1 MAGMAKLKDPKTC
14 RIFFSSPFNGME
26 EEREEL
32 TRKYFPQIH
41 HLCNSKGLQFV
52 AVDMR
57 WGITA
62 ESSEKAQVINICLR
76 EIDRSDMFVG
86 FFGQRYGWHGAE
98 DKVLQ
103 QNFDNAVGR
112 YPWLNDVRD
121 KSVTELE
128 FLHGHLNNPGKLP
141 ACIFFRDKLFD
152 KAKREEGEKKGDVK
166 QVIKY
171 SAESEHSTEMM
182 EELKKK
188 VWETKDNCLEVQMNY
203 KTPKEAAEMIFKI
216 IWKHLTEVLLVNLS
230 AVQQSRLDMERQQHE
245 AIQASRSNIYVGG
258 KAYIKQLN
266 KNLDQDM
273 PDHILVKGPPG
284 IGKSA
289 LLAKWISMLR
299 KQTGEYT
306 VIYHFIGYAEGSS
319 EIPRFM
325 RRLVEE
331 FEMAVVRYSG
341 MEDILTEIKTDI
353 EVREL
358 MQRLVIAMERLLKFG
373 KKPVLILDGLDKV
386 SRASKIN
393 KPLYWLPSVQL
404 VGSVLVLSTLD
415 SDTESITELEVNRK
429 FKTITVTPLDTQ
441 EKQEMCLQIL
451 QTSGKELSPYQLQ
464 RIVEAKQTENPL
476 FLNITLSELVS
487 FGYFRLLDKK
497 IDSLVNS
504 KGIEELFQEVLVR
517 LEGDYN
523 VEEYPGPLVEQVLCC
538 IHLSHQGM
546 SEKELLEIFNIPYH
560 VWSPLYFAIEKV
572 IIDQGGLFKF
582 GFMELNKAVI
592 YRYLSDSEKRMK
604 YIRILIEYFE
614 KQKKHLSLLFSVSS
628 SLTKRICN
636 ELPWLWLALDDKS
649 GLAQCLAD
657 FHVFSRL
664 QEESKYDLV
673 YLWKQTGCQGDEI
686 ADKLLQTFDRG
697 VAEIYLHFEKTGE
710 LDKKK
715 PGIELESFLQ
725 RASLFLDDAGY
736 SGARLKILE
745 RQFKVLTDVGADSD
759 PDFWRRPLH
768 CQYSIA
774 CVYVDLQRTEQG
786 IQIHQKLWEK
796 WKKKISDEDFVPS
809 QEDYKEIGFI
819 HNGLGVAYFQ
829 LKDFEKALKFYQE
842 SIDYHTKAKTEIDT
856 ICETQNNIGLILA
869 ELGQLEEALEYC
881 NKVIKETEE
890 QQFGYLSAKVGNY
903 VTNKALVLR
912 KMGRLDEAEE
922 AYKQSLKIKINAVGK
937 EHPIVGMAYLN
948 LGALEMHRQN
958 YKLSMEYYM
967 MGLAIFRES
976 GLAEDEYRVLQTKEN
991 ILNLYMIEENFKEA
1005 ETLYQETL
1013 DSLIR
1018 TGSMDSCLPPLHIEM
1033 AKYFIREQRYEEAA
1047 KTVLALIQ
1055 SRHAKPSNYIHLD
1068 YIQQNM
1074 PPDKRS
1080 SWPDKYNIDYGIQ
1093 LWPGSIELVKWKA
1106 EHYLIPDEDAE
1117 GLVTLLAQLHDNV
1130 TDEGVGHEGVYV
1142 HTTQWCLKQDGTVV
1156 ENCFYRIVEEGLKK
1170 YPDNFEIKL
1179 DMAKSLVRQNRFQE
1193 SLEHMVT
1200 LAEQLPDNSGI
1211 LHFAGYVAL
1220 QSGDHV
1226 LCTEYCNKLLEK
1238 FAGDDDI
1245 TKKAKNML
1253 SMAKEVEEY
1262 YKQQDSGDKTEEGH
1276 SGESLELEQE
1286 T

>member
-1 MAGMAKLKDPKTC
+1 MAKLKDPGTC

-62 ESSEKAQVINICLR
+62 ESSENAQVINICLR
-76 EIDRSDMFVG
+76 ELDRSDMFVG

-141 ACIFFRDKLFD
+141 ACIYFRDKSFD
-152 KAKREEGEKKGDVK
+152 EAKREEGKKKGDMK
-166 QVIKY
+166 HVIKY
-171 SAESEHSTEMM
+171 SAESEHSTEML
-182 EELKKK
+182 EDLKRK
-188 VWETKDNCLEVQMNY
+188 VWETRDKCLEVQMNY
-203 KTPKEAAEMIFKI
+203 KTPKEAAEMIFKMV
-216 IWKHLTEVLLVNLS
+216 WKYLTEVLLVNQS
-230 AVQQSRLDMERQQHE
+230 AVQQSRLDMERLQHE
-245 AIQASRSNIYVGG
+245 AIQASRSNVYVGG
-258 KAYIKQLN
+258 NIEQLD
-266 KNLDQDM
+266 KNLDQDI
-273 PDHILVKGPPG
+273 PDQILVKGPPG

-289 LLAKWISMLR
+289 LLAKWISRLKKLKR
-299 KQTGEYT
+299 ECA
-306 VIYHFIGYAEGSS
+306 VIYHFIGYSEGSS
-319 EIPRFM
+319 EIPSFM
-325 RRLVEE
+325 RRLAEE
-331 FEMAVVRYSG
+331 FEMTVRGYSG
-341 MEDILTEIKTDI
+341 MGDILTESKTDI
-353 EVREL
+353 DVREM
-358 MQRLVIAMERLLKFG
+358 MQRLVVAMESLLKLG

-386 SRASKIN
+386 SRASKID

-415 SDTESITELEVNRK
+415 SDTESITELEVHRK
-429 FKTITVTPLDTQ
+429 FKTITVTPLNTQ
-441 EKQEMCLQIL
+441 EKQEMCIQIL
-451 QTSGKELSPYQLQ
+451 QTSGKELSPHQLQ

-504 KGIEELFQEVLVR
+504 KGIEELFQEVLQR

-546 SEKELLEIFNIPYH
+546 SEKELLEIFNIPSH

-572 IIDQGGLFKF
+572 IINHGGLFKF

-604 YIRILIEYFE
+604 YIRILIEHFE
-614 KQKKHLSLLFSVSS
+614 KQKKQLTLLLPVFSALS
-628 SLTKRICN
+628 KRICY
-636 ELPWLWLALDDKS
+636 ELPWLWLALDDKN

-657 FHVFSRL
+657 FHIFSRL
-664 QEESKYDLV
+664 QEESPYDLV
-673 YLWKQTGCQGDEI
+673 YLWKQTGCQGNEI
-686 ADKLLQTFDRG
+686 ADKLLQTFVRG
-697 VAEIYLHFEKTGE
+697 VGEIYVHFEERGE
-710 LDKKK
+710 LEEKK
-715 PGIELESFLQ
+715 PGFLLESFLQ

-745 RQFKVLTDVGADSD
+745 RHLKVLTDGGADTN
-759 PDFWRRPLH
+759 PVFWRKLLH

-774 CVYVDLQRTEQG
+774 CVCVDLQRAEQG
-786 IQIHQKLWEK
+786 IQIHQELWEK
-796 WKKKISDEDFVPS
+796 WKKKLSDKDFEPS

-819 HNGLGVAYFQ
+819 HHGLGVGYFQ
-829 LKDFEKALKFYQE
+829 LRDFEKALKFYKE
-842 SIDYHTKAKTEIDT
+842 SIEYHTKAKTKQDT
-856 ICETQNNIGLILA
+856 ICETLNNMGLIQA

-881 NKVIKETEE
+881 NKVIKVTEE
-890 QQFGYLSAKVGNY
+890 QQFGYLSPNIGNY
-903 VTNKALVLR
+903 LTNKAVVLR

-922 AYKQSLKIKINAVGK
+922 TYQQSLKIKINAVGR

-948 LGALEMHRQN
+948 LGALEMYRNSYQ
-958 YKLSMEYYM
+958 KALEYYM

-976 GLAEDEYRVLQTKEN
+976 GLSEDEYRVLQAKEN
-991 ILNLYMIEENFKEA
+991 ILNLYMVEENFKKA

-1013 DSLIR
+1013 DNLIR
-1018 TGSMDSCLPPLHIEM
+1018 TGSMDRCLPSLHNEM
-1033 AKYFIREQRYEEAA
+1033 AKYFIRQQRYEEAA

-1055 SRHAKPSNYIHLD
+1055 SQHAQPTNYIHLD
-1068 YIQQNM
+1068 YLQQNM
-1074 PPDKRS
+1074 PPDMRS
-1080 SWPDKYNIDYGIQ
+1080 AWPDKYNIDYGIQ
-1093 LWPGSIELVKWKA
+1093 LWPGSIELAKWKA
-1106 EHYLIPDEDAE
+1106 EHYLIPDDDAE

-1130 TDEGVGHEGVYV
+1130 MEEGAGREGVYV
-1142 HTTQWCLKQDGTVV
+1142 HTPQWCLKQDGTVV

-1170 YPDNFEIKL
+1170 YPDNLEIKL
-1179 DMAKSLVRQNRFQE
+1179 DMAKSLARQTRFQE
-1193 SLEHMVT
+1193 SLEHMVA
-1200 LAEQLPDNSGI
+1200 LAVQLPDNSGI
-1211 LHFAGYVAL
+1211 LHFASYVAL

-1238 FAGDDDI
+1238 FAGDDEI
-1245 TKKAKNML
+1245 TKKAKSML

-1262 YKQQDSGDKTEEGH
+1262 YKKKDSGDKNEADY
-1276 SGESLELEQE
+1276 SGESSQLESE